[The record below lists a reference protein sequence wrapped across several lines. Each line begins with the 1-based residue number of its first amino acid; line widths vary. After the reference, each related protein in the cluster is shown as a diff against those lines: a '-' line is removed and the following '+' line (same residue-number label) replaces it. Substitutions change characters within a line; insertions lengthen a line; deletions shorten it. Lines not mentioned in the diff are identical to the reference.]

1 MKHLITETQAKRLCK
16 TVLNLAIEML
26 AKTPYIPIAVDVDN
40 TQGRLILQVF
50 VEKKDI
56 RITLDECAEA
66 SLLLDAPLADLAELQ
81 AHSYVLELSSPGL
94 FRHLKTFRELYF
106 YTGKTVTLKPLDVP
120 ESKANAHLFAAK
132 QLWDVKE
139 EGSEI
144 RVTLKH
150 QAKENEAGESE
161 TFFLS
166 ELAEGQGICLA
177 PPIQWPNDDN
187 EEDLL
192 SELPLEE
199 E

>member
-1 MKHLITETQAKRLCK
+1 MKHQITETQAKRLCK
-16 TVLNLAIEML
+16 TVLSVAIETL
-26 AKTPYIPIAVDVDN
+26 AKTPFIPVAVDVDN

-94 FRHLKTFRELYF
+94 FRHLKTFRELDF
-106 YTGKTVTLKPLDVP
+106 YTGKTVTLKPLDVA

-150 QAKENEAGESE
+150 QAKENEAGELES
-161 TFFLS
+161 FLLS
-166 ELAEGQGICLA
+166 ELPEGQGICLA
-177 PPIQWPNDDN
+177 PPIQWPNDDH
-187 EEDLL
+187 EDSDEDGFL
-192 SELPLEE
+192 SEEE
-199 E
+199 